1 MTVRDSLNDSIFAFF
16 FSYVQ
21 TNKMKNRYNEQE
33 GRGLNYDHV
42 DMCMCVVHTQA
53 SNPCNPDCLS
63 LVTLTEPRPSLRSA
77 EFWVPLRI
85 LAELELPGQHKPDQ
99 GEESG
104 TQPSSCG
111 SCGPSSVEAEGVP
124 VVGEGAN
131 WCHFL

>member
-1 MTVRDSLNDSIFAFF
+1 MIAYLLFF

-33 GRGLNYDHV
+33 DRGLSYDHV

-53 SNPCNPDCLS
+53 GNPCNPDCLS
-63 LVTLTEPRPSLRSA
+63 LVTLTEPRPSVRSA

-104 TQPSSCG
+104 TQPSSCD
-111 SCGPSSVEAEGVP
+111 SSDSSSTESEGFS
-124 VVGEGAN
+124 VVGEVVN
-131 WCHFL
+131 CFRFL